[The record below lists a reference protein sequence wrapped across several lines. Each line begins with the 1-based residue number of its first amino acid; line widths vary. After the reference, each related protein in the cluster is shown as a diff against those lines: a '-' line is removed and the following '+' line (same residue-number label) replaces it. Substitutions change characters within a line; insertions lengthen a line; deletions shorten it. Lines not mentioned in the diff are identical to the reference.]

1 MISDLFRNNMSD
13 ALDQQISNTE
23 AATQAIKEQSAAIR
37 QRINE
42 QNQNHADRK
51 NSQLKSELDTVN
63 SQLNEVNRKLAES
76 QREAIKNKREATEA
90 KNEVLAYK
98 DLLCR
103 PMAEIAE
110 VNGNFKETY
119 EKQMELM
126 ADWMVS
132 QKAFKELAIQ
142 FGLEKGQSAQETI
155 KQGLNKEI
163 DVLKNKHDD
172 AHKTNSTD
180 GNIIGPRVEKLID
193 KFNAERNK

>member
-13 ALDQQISNTE
+13 ALNQQISNTD

-37 QRINE
+37 QRMNE

-51 NSQLKSELDTVN
+51 NSQLKGELDTVN
-63 SQLNEVNRKLAES
+63 SQLNEANRKLVES
-76 QREAIKNKREATEA
+76 QREAIKYKREATKA

-98 DLLCR
+98 YLLCK

-142 FGLEKGQSAQETI
+142 FGFEKGQTAQETI
-155 KQGLNKEI
+155 KQGLDKEI
-163 DVLKNKHDD
+163 DVLENKHDTS
-172 AHKTNSTD
+172 HKTNSTD
-180 GNIIGPRVEKLID
+180 GNIIGPRVEKL
-193 KFNAERNK
+193 KETFYSERKK

>member
-13 ALDQQISNTE
+13 ALDQQISNTD

-37 QRINE
+37 QRMNE

-51 NSQLKSELDTVN
+51 NSQLKGELDTVN
-63 SQLNEVNRKLAES
+63 SQLNEANRKLVES
-76 QREAIKNKREATEA
+76 QREAIKYKREAAEA
-90 KNEVLAYK
+90 KHEVLAYK
-98 DLLCR
+98 DLLCK

-110 VNGNFKETY
+110 VSGNFKETY

-142 FGLEKGQSAQETI
+142 FGFEKGVSKDETI
-155 KQGLNKEI
+155 KIAQSKKQ
-163 DVLKNKHDD
+163 DVLNQRHDPENN
-172 AHKTNSTD
+172 TNADDFITKYAS
-180 GNIIGPRVEKLID
+180 K
-193 KFNAERNK
+193 K